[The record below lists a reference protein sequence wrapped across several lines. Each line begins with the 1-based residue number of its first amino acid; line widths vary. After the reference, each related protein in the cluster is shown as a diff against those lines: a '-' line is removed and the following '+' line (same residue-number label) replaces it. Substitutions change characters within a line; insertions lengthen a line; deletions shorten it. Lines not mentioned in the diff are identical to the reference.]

1 METTK
6 RQAELLC
13 KITKWID
20 CYSFSEID
28 KAEIIR
34 GTMTIPLEENIK
46 DMQDYIAENYEIKD
60 LLEDKT
66 LIELIGK
73 LYNSYE
79 RTKKVAKNV

>member
-6 RQAELLC
+6 RQAELLY
-13 KITKWID
+13 KINKWID

-46 DMQDYIAENYEIKD
+46 YMQDYIAEGYEIKD
-60 LLEDKT
+60 LLEDKI

-79 RTKKVAKNV
+79 RAKKVAKNV